1 MKLNKIFFGLI
12 GMAALTMASCSSE
25 DEYQWATVSGSQVFF
40 SDELPSQYE
49 IDPAG
54 TSFNVPIS
62 RADAS
67 GSLTVNLTS
76 TSENPMYS
84 VPSSVTFDAGQTE
97 AIIPVSY
104 DATKIE
110 YGRYDNITIKV
121 ADASQGTSWGIQ
133 EFTFKA
139 GVTDWGPWQNWNSAG
154 TASYIYSVYWE
165 GEDPGLPFQYRHNTI
180 HTNLYQF
187 MISKW
192 GSSSDPRDIV
202 WEYDSET
209 GIVSVPR
216 QHVVNNSTYGEV
228 TVLDYVAYSVLS
240 ESPVDGPTGYFD
252 QEAGILA
259 CPVSYIIPD
268 LRGFGSDWEYIYI
281 DGYVRADYT
290 SELLYS
296 GIFTDVAGNVF
307 AVGTLAGGPDVT
319 VAKAVI
325 VEADADASAVAD
337 AIVAGDIEAVDVE
350 PGTIYVP
357 IPESL
362 TGKLQIVTAVIVD
375 GEVKSVAAAPFE
387 YYGGGKNPWKSLGKG
402 YFTDNLFT
410 TFFYEDE
417 ATEKVFDPQ
426 TYEVEILENED
437 EPGMYRLVNA
447 FEQAAAL
454 IGYADY
460 YEPTNIEVNATVADG
475 VYILPQT
482 VGLGDYGIS
491 TVGGR
496 YLSSYDFATLYS
508 YGYFG
513 KNEDGVISFPTFES
527 KNKETGEV
535 EFTYQGYFHTNG
547 KNYYT
552 GDTGEFKI
560 VLPGA
565 KADVRAK
572 ARSAAKAS
580 DFARR
585 LNGNLNIKSSA
596 KKVSKLMMGLTLK
609 DTILR

>member
-25 DEYQWATVSGSQVFF
+25 DEYQWATVSGPQVFF

-62 RADAS
+62 RSDAS

-84 VPSSVTFDAGQTE
+84 IPSSVTFDAGQTE
-97 AIIPVSY
+97 TVIPVSY

-110 YGRYDNITIKV
+110 YGRYDDITIKV

-154 TASYIYSVYWE
+154 TASYKYSVYWE
-165 GEDPGLPFQYRHNTI
+165 GEDLGLPFQYRHNTI
-180 HTNLYQF
+180 RTNLYQF

-192 GSSSDPRDIV
+192 GSSSDPRDMI

-209 GIVSVPR
+209 GIVTVPR
-216 QHVVNNSTYGEV
+216 QHVVNHSTYGEV
-228 TVLDYVAYSVLS
+228 TVLDYVAYTVLM
-240 ESPVDGPTGYFD
+240 EDPAAGPTGYFD

-290 SELLYS
+290 SELIYS

-307 AVGTLAGGPDVT
+307 ATGVLAGGPDVT
-319 VAKAVI
+319 TAKAV
-325 VEADADASAVAD
+325 VLEADADASAVAD
-337 AIVAGDIEAVDVE
+337 AIAAGDIEATDVE

-357 IPESL
+357 IPEGL
-362 TGKLQIVTAVIVD
+362 TGNLQIVTAVIVD

-402 YFTDNLFT
+402 YLTDNLFIT
-410 TFFYEDE
+410 NFYEDRE
-417 ATEKVFDPQ
+417 TEKVFDPH

-437 EPGMYRLVNA
+437 TPGLYRLVNA
-447 FEQAAAL
+447 FEEAVSL
-454 IGYADY
+454 LGYADE
-460 YEPTNIEVNATVADG
+460 YEPTNLEVNATVADG
-475 VYILPQT
+475 VYVLPQT
-482 VGLGDYGIS
+482 IGFDDYGIS

-496 YLSSYDFATLYS
+496 YLSSYDFETLYS
-508 YGYFG
+508 NGYFG
-513 KNEDGVISFPTFES
+513 KNVDGVITFPAFDYQEEE
-527 KNKETGEV
+527 NGPV
-535 EFTYQGYFHTNG
+535 LWTYQGYLHTNG
-547 KNYYT
+547 KNYYS

-585 LNGNLNIKSSA
+585 LNGNMGVKKSA
-596 KKVSKLMMGLTLK
+596 KKVNKLMIGLTLK
-609 DTILR
+609 DNILR